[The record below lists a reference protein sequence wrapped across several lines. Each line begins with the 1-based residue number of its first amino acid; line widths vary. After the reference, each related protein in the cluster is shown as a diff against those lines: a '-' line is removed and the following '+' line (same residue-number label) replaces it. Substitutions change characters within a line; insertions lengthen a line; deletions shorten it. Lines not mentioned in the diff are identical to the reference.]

1 MVTHQVQLCMTSASL
16 VVVLNKGEI
25 LGSGTP
31 EEAVRND
38 WVENI
43 SLSALKDGDSSE
55 VSTLRN
61 EDAQTKPKK
70 DAKEKTTVK
79 LTEDEKKVEGA
90 VAWDVYKTY
99 LIASGGWPFWIGL
112 VILFLTRELVDVSQ
126 NAWLA
131 VWANKMA
138 KTTGSYTVK
147 AFDYIVPEPI
157 AQSLYAS
164 FAPADGQ
171 SYGAMTMSVFGKGE
185 PETVNVDFYLG
196 IYVLLSFATLVMASL
211 TNYYTIFGGLAASR
225 ALHQQLLRKVSR
237 AKVRFFDTTPIGRIV
252 NRFSSDISTIDDDV
266 SNGLQGL
273 FGSFVTILGIV
284 VIISVNMPLFMI
296 PAVFIVVIYGII
308 GALYVP
314 VSRDL
319 KRLNSNSRSPIL
331 NHFNEALNGLPT
343 IRAYGF
349 EKRFLSK
356 NLTNQDNNNRT
367 FILLWA
373 TNRWLHWRVD
383 IAGAMVAFT
392 TGILILQNYGKIEP
406 GWAALSLTYALMF
419 TGTIVWL
426 IRIYAQNEMN
436 LNSVER
442 VAEYMNLEEE
452 PAAIIEGSRP
462 PASWPHAGE
471 IVVHHLT
478 MKYAPDAPAVI
489 KDVSFTIKAGE
500 KVGVVGRTGS
510 GKSTFAISLF
520 RFMDPVGGT
529 ITIDGIDICKIG
541 LQDLRSN
548 LTIIPQDPILFKG
561 TLRSNLDPFGE
572 REDRELWEA
581 LRRSHLI
588 PDTNPSSRIPSHRN
602 SAELTANGPQVKS
615 RAGSLKGTAEV
626 LESETVDPSKITLD
640 TPVKENG
647 SNFSQGQRQL
657 IALARALVRQSK
669 IIVMDEATASVDFET
684 DLKIQGTIREEM
696 ANSTILTIA
705 HRIRTIADFDRV
717 LVMNAGEVAEFD
729 KPLTLMNQPDSIFRS
744 MCERSSEFDALL
756 AIAEEKERRDAE
768 RN

>member
-1 MVTHQVQLCMTSASL
+1 M
-16 VVVLNKGEI
+16 
-25 LGSGTP
+25 
-31 EEAVRND
+31 
-38 WVENI
+38 
-43 SLSALKDGDSSE
+43 
-55 VSTLRN
+55 
-61 EDAQTKPKK
+61 
-70 DAKEKTTVK
+70 
-79 LTEDEKKVEGA
+79 
-90 VAWDVYKTY
+90 
-99 LIASGGWPFWIGL
+99 
-112 VILFLTRELVDVSQ
+112 
-126 NAWLA
+126 
-131 VWANKMA
+131 
-138 KTTGSYTVK
+138 
-147 AFDYIVPEPI
+147 
-157 AQSLYAS
+157 
-164 FAPADGQ
+164 
-171 SYGAMTMSVFGKGE
+171 
-185 PETVNVDFYLG
+185 
-196 IYVLLSFATLVMASL
+196 
-211 TNYYTIFGGLAASR
+211 
-225 ALHQQLLRKVSR
+225 
-237 AKVRFFDTTPIGRIV
+237 
-252 NRFSSDISTIDDDV
+252 
-266 SNGLQGL
+266 
-273 FGSFVTILGIV
+273 FGSFVTVMGIV
-284 VIISVNMPLFMI
+284 VIISANMPMFII
-296 PAVFIVVIYGII
+296 PAVFIVAIYGAI

-331 NHFNEALNGLPT
+331 NHFNEALNGLAT

-349 EKRFLSK
+349 ERRFLFK

-367 FILLWA
+367 FFLLWS

-383 IAGAMVAFT
+383 IAGALVAFV
-392 TGILILQNYGKIEP
+392 TGVLILQNYGKIEP
-406 GWAALSLTYALMF
+406 GWAALSLTYSLMF
-419 TGTIVWL
+419 TGTVVWL

-452 PAAIIEGSRP
+452 PAAIIKGYRP
-462 PASWPHAGE
+462 PASWPYAGE
-471 IVVHHLT
+471 IVVENLT
-478 MKYAPDAPAVI
+478 MKYALEAPSVI
-489 KDVSFTIKAGE
+489 KNVSFKIKAGE

-588 PDTNPSSRIPSHRN
+588 PDTKHSSRVQTRRN
-602 SAELTANGPQVKS
+602 SLELTS
-615 RAGSLKGTAEV
+615 TAASDASTNT
-626 LESETVDPSKITLD
+626 LEDETETVDPAKITLD

-696 ANSTILTIA
+696 SNSTILTIA

-729 KPLTLMNQPDSIFRS
+729 TPLTLMRKEGSLFRS
-744 MCERSSEFDALL
+744 MCERSSEFEALL
-756 AIAEEKERRDAE
+756 AIAEEKERKDAE
-768 RN
+768 QLLLR